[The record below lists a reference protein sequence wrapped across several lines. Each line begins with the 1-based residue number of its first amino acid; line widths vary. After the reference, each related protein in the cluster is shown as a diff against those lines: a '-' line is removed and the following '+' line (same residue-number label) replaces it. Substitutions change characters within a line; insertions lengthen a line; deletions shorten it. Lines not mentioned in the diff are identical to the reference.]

1 MQIILKKD
9 LKSNSEEVINVFYGE
24 NDSFIE
30 QWINT
35 FIEQEMESLK
45 MTPCDKNIKPDSI
58 NYFIEIVDNV
68 FYLVKAYKVILKGY
82 IYNSSEKVSEKLFSV
97 RCLQFDNINPMLDKV
112 ESQPLWNGINLEI
125 YNRVLKQVDK
135 DSLYRINMNFDA
147 AIKTKDTWT
156 STELVMLKNEITKSY
171 KKELYS
177 SIVKKMKKFDK
188 KNKKVCVN
196 QSVNTNTNVI
206 PCKTIISNGNQIV
219 GTSGKMPDIS
229 RFSGSCALEYCI
241 INKKE
246 KFE

>member
-196 QSVNTNTNVI
+196 QSVNTI